1 MRISDW
7 SSDVCSSD
15 LVALGERREL
25 AAAQIVLVPAIE
37 AFDLGLAEVRI
48 EGLRLTLD
56 LTGEGPLFGSLQKA
70 IDGLAGESG
79 EGAET
84 SGAGTPESRGLPSL
98 PKVVLADAEATLQTR
113 SGPLKATLAG
123 ALSTR
128 SEEHTSELT
137 SLMRNSYAV

>member
-84 SGAGTPESRGLPSL
+84 SGAGTPESRDR
-98 PKVVLADAEATLQTR
+98 K
-113 SGPLKATLAG
+113 
-123 ALSTR
+123 STR
-128 SEEHTSELT
+128 L
-137 SLMRNSYAV
+137 NSSH

>member
-98 PKVVLADAEATLQTR
+98 PKVVLADAEATL
-113 SGPLKATLAG
+113 
-123 ALSTR
+123 R
-128 SEEHTSELT
+128 SEEHTSEVQ
-137 SLMRNSYAV
+137 SLMRISYAVFCLKKK